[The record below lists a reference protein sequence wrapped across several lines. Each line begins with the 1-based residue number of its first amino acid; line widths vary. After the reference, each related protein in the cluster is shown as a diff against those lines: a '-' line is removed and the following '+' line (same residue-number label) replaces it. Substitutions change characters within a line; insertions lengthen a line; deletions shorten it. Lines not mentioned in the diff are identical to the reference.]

1 MAPQARSAVRVA
13 QNVSVERL
21 EPTKSRTMFL
31 ALGDAIANG
40 SFPPGTRLPGELK
53 LAEQFN
59 VSRVTVRRAM
69 AELERMGIV
78 DRKPGVGTV
87 VVDRAGIQ
95 PVVADFSNVLS
106 HLLEMGRTTTARLLE
121 FDYRL
126 PPEPV
131 RHALRLAEGERTQRS
146 VRVREVDGEPF
157 SYLTAHVPETIGETY
172 QREDL
177 EKTSLLAL
185 LERSGVEVDHAEQT
199 VTATLSTPT
208 TADALTIG
216 VGEPLLA
223 VTRAVF
229 DPQGRGVE
237 HLQALYRPNHYRL
250 QIALNRVDAGGTKQ
264 WAPVAEASIASDPK
278 SDL

>member
-1 MAPQARSAVRVA
+1 
-13 QNVSVERL
+13 
-21 EPTKSRTMFL
+21 MFL
-31 ALGDAIANG
+31 ALGDAIASG
-40 SFPPGTRLPGELK
+40 AFPPGTRLPGELK
-53 LAEQFN
+53 LAEQFS

-106 HLLEMGRTTTARLLE
+106 HLLEMGRTTTVRLLD
-121 FDYRL
+121 FDYGL

-131 RHALRLAEGERTQRS
+131 RIALRLPPDSRTQRS
-146 VRVREVDGEPF
+146 ERVRLIDGEPF
-157 SYLTAHVPETIGETY
+157 SYLTAFVPEVIGATY
-172 QREDL
+172 EREDL
-177 EKTSLLAL
+177 ATTSLLAL
-185 LERSGVEVDHAEQT
+185 LERGGVEVDHAEQT
-199 VTATLSTPT
+199 VTASLSTPK

-223 VTRAVF
+223 VTRTVF
-229 DPQGRGVE
+229 NPSGQGVE

-250 QIALNRVDAGGTKQ
+250 QIALNRVDAGGTRQ
-264 WAPVAEASIASDPK
+264 WAPVAETSMTSDPK
-278 SDL
+278 SAP

>member
-1 MAPQARSAVRVA
+1 MA
-13 QNVSVERL
+13 QNVSAEGL

-31 ALGDAIANG
+31 ALGDAISNG
-40 SFPPGTRLPGELK
+40 TFPPGSRLPGELK

-69 AELERMGIV
+69 AELERMGMV

-87 VVDRAGIQ
+87 VADRGGVQ
-95 PVVADFSNVLS
+95 PVVADFTNVLG
-106 HLLEMGRTTTARLLE
+106 HLLEMGRKTTARLLE
-121 FDYRL
+121 FGYGQ

-131 RHALRLAEGERTQRS
+131 RVALRLGEDEQAQRS
-146 VRVREVDGEPF
+146 VRVRVVDGEPF
-157 SYLTAHVPETIGETY
+157 SYLTAYVPEAIGATY
-172 QREDL
+172 DRDDL
-177 EKTSLLAL
+177 AKTSLLAL

-208 TADALTIG
+208 TAKALTIG

-223 VTRAVF
+223 VTRTVF

-250 QIALNRVDAGGTKQ
+250 QIALNRVDAGGTRQ
-264 WAPVAEASIASDPK
+264 WAPVAETSMGSSKKQDP
-278 SDL
+278 

>member
-1 MAPQARSAVRVA
+1 MA
-13 QNVSVERL
+13 QNVSAERL

-31 ALGDAIANG
+31 ALGDAISNG
-40 SFPPGTRLPGELK
+40 TFPPGSRLPGELK

-87 VVDRAGIQ
+87 VADRAGIQ

-121 FDYRL
+121 FDYGQ

-131 RHALRLAEGERTQRS
+131 RSALRLGEGDKTQRS
-146 VRVREVDGEPF
+146 VRVRLIDGEPF
-157 SYLTAHVPETIGETY
+157 SYLTAYVPEAIGTTY
-172 QREDL
+172 DRNDL
-177 EKTSLLAL
+177 ATTSLLAL
-185 LERSGVEVDHAEQT
+185 LERGGIEVDHAEQT
-199 VTATLSTPT
+199 VTASLSTPK
-208 TADALTIG
+208 TAEALTIG

-223 VTRAVF
+223 VTRTVY
-229 DPQGRGVE
+229 DPNGRGVE
-237 HLQALYRPNHYRL
+237 HLQALYRPNRYRL
-250 QIALNRVDAGGTKQ
+250 QIALNRVDAGGTRQ
-264 WAPVAEASIASDPK
+264 WAPVAETSMASGDGASDDGAPD
-278 SDL
+278 SGADV